1 MRKWG
6 KITFIDISLFNFYFD
21 AFSIRFHAFQTFLCP
36 LYEKTS
42 FVYQICFY
50 ENAAPSLKHIFSIVV
65 SLKDAFSK
73 YIYDF

>member
-50 ENAAPSLKHIFSIVV
+50 ENAAPSLKHIFSTIVR
-65 SLKDAFSK
+65 
-73 YIYDF
+73 I

>member
-50 ENAAPSLKHIFSIVV
+50 EKAALSQAYFSIIC
-65 SLKDAFSK
+65 STYLKDVIF
-73 YIYDF
+73 